1 MAMSCEHISL
11 HADDGVLVI
20 TFTRP
25 EKLNAWSYGLHAELR
40 RAIEAANDD
49 AELEAIVVTATG
61 KGFCAGADMSAVFG
75 LGEEEKQ
82 RARAQAQTHEWVSL
96 LRRSKPIVAAINGS
110 AVGIGVSLILP
121 MDQILAAPEAK
132 LSLRFVKMGLVPELA
147 ASHFLQRRVGFGA
160 ASRLLLTGDAL
171 TAKEALDLRLIDQV
185 VPAELLLEQAKALA
199 RRMGCNPHGA
209 LLAIKQ
215 LLTDNACETDV
226 DRIQQRELDTLTQCY
241 ASAEHKEAVA
251 AFVAKRSPD
260 FKSARATARH
270 V

>member
-25 EKLNAWSYGLHAELR
+25 EKLNAWTYGLHAELR
-40 RAIEAANDD
+40 RAIETANDD
-49 AELEAIVVTATG
+49 AQIDAIVVTATG

-75 LGEEEKQ
+75 LGEEQKQ
-82 RARAQAQTHEWVSL
+82 RARAEAKTHEWVAL
-96 LRRSKPIVAAINGS
+96 LRCSKPIVAAVNGS

-132 LSLRFVKMGLVPELA
+132 FSLRFVKMGLVPELA

-171 TAKEALDLRLIDQV
+171 TAQEALDLRLIEQV
-185 VPAELLLEQAKALA
+185 VPAESLLEEAKALA
-199 RRMGCNPHGA
+199 RRMGGNPHGA

-215 LLTDNACETDV
+215 LLTENACETDL
-226 DRIQQRELDTLTQCY
+226 DRIQQRELETLTQCY

-260 FKSARATARH
+260 FKAARATPRH
-270 V
+270 A